1 VAELVIAHKK
11 GKDVNLNR
19 LKCDIASK
27 YGLKSQPKLVDIIGA
42 VPQQFKV
49 LINNFSLIWK
59 FL

>member
-1 VAELVIAHKK
+1 MAELVIAHKK

-49 LINNFSLIWK
+49 LKIIK
-59 FL
+59 FI